1 VRITERVLADEGTIA
16 AVLADNPAWMV
27 WGDIRDHRN
36 PHHPTMLAL
45 HPPTGTTVAIY
56 IRPRH
61 LHPSEAPNPSW
72 LPPTFI
78 PVVWHPGL
86 RAAIHAWLIAPQTTP
101 PGLIKPT
108 NRPTPANR

>member
-45 HPPTGTTVAIY
+45 HPPTGVTLAIY
-56 IRPRH
+56 VRPRRVY
-61 LHPSEAPNPSW
+61 PTETPDTSW
-72 LPPTFI
+72 LPPTLI
-78 PVVWHPGL
+78 PVVWYPAL
-86 RAAIHAWLIAPQTTP
+86 RPDIRAWLIRPDTTP
-101 PGLIKPT
+101 PGSIGPAD
-108 NRPTPANR
+108 RPAGTGR